1 MEQQQ
6 FKVSVSLGTKFLL
19 SIVLLL
25 VVVIFS
31 LNAATLVL
39 MKEDKRAYIYS
50 SQGKEAL
57 LAGKEF
63 ESLVRHSI
71 DTLRLSLASIDPTK
85 PPVLGPNKALDSVIH
100 NQSDLLITSLYLW
113 AAPNTPTET
122 LTFVTESDRADDLA
136 KDKIVASEYQLMPA
150 QLIKVKAQLLK
161 NSYAYLNLSKNGRPP
176 MLGILFADINMRSNP
191 QGMPIALGVAPLS
204 GFARA
209 MADANLS
216 VTDGNGTILFD
227 TDPSQLFGANF
238 GAQSLIEDRLYG
250 AARTSRVTDGSQ
262 EYEKNGIKYLGS
274 YTNPGLDL
282 LVFERTEWKKAIQS
296 VYQLAQQFVFLAFM
310 AVGAAVIFAIFF
322 SKSLSAP
329 IKRLYQATREVAKGN
344 FNLNLKPSGRDEIGA
359 LTSSFNVMSVKI
371 SELIK
376 ESMEKV
382 QLENELAIASTVQKT
397 LIPPPDYKSD
407 RILIRSHY
415 QAATTCGG
423 DWWGFFTVGD
433 KFCVM
438 IADATGHGFPSALIT
453 ASARS
458 CFSVLHKLAQ
468 QDPNFSYSPADMLSY
483 ANRVIYESSMAQIMM
498 TFFVATID
506 FKTGVMKYA
515 SAGHNPPWLFRKDG
529 QTFGLNS
536 LVAEG
541 TRLGEKQDAPPFEEK
556 QIQVAQGDMLFLY
569 TDGLT
574 EGKNLAGDMY
584 GKKKVRKK
592 VEASLSGGP
601 RNVVDEL
608 MKEFMAHNTGKPLDD
623 DVTIAV
629 ATIGKVG

>member
-25 VVVIFS
+25 ILVIFF
-31 LNAATLVL
+31 LNLSTLLIVT
-39 MKEDKRAYIYS
+39 EDKRAYIYS
-50 SQGKEAL
+50 SQSKEAL

-63 ESLVRHSI
+63 QSLVRHSV
-71 DTLRLSLASIDPTK
+71 DALRLSLASIDPTK
-85 PPVLGPNKALDSVIH
+85 PPVLGPNKALDSVIQ
-100 NQSDLLITSLYLW
+100 NQNDLVIASVYLW
-113 AAPNTPTET
+113 VAPETPTET
-122 LTFVTESDRADDLA
+122 LTFVTESTKADDLKKA
-136 KDKIVASEYQLMPA
+136 QMTSSEYQLTPA
-150 QLIKVKAQLLK
+150 LLAKVKPQLLK
-161 NSYAYLNLSKNGRPP
+161 NSFAYLNLSKTGRPP
-176 MLGILFADINMRSNP
+176 FLGILFADVNLRNNP
-191 QGMPIALGVAPLS
+191 IGMPIALGVAPLAS
-204 GFARA
+204 FAKA
-209 MADANLS
+209 MESSNLTVSDAS
-216 VTDGNGTILFD
+216 GTILFD
-227 TDPSQLFGANF
+227 TDSSQLFGDQF
-238 GAQSLIEDRLYG
+238 GTKQLLDDPLY
-250 AARTSRVTDGSQ
+250 ASAKTSRVTEGSQ
-262 EYEKNGIKYLGS
+262 EYEKGGVKYLGS
-274 YTNPGLDL
+274 YHTPGLEL
-282 LVFERTEWKKAIQS
+282 LVLDRTEWKKAIRS
-296 VYQLAQQFVFLAFM
+296 VYLLGEKFILLGLM
-310 AVGAAVIFAIFF
+310 AVGAAIIFAIFF
-322 SKSLSAP
+322 SRSLSSP
-329 IKRLYQATREVAKGN
+329 IKRLYQATREVAQGN
-344 FNLNLKPSGRDEIGA
+344 FNLSLKPSGRDEIGA
-359 LTSSFNVMSVKI
+359 LTSSFNVMSKKI
-371 SELIK
+371 SELIQ
-376 ESMEKV
+376 ESVDKAH
-382 QLENELAIASTVQKT
+382 LENELAIASTVQQT
-397 LIPPPDYKSD
+397 LIPPPDYKTD

-458 CFSVLHKLAQ
+458 CFSVLHKMAQ
-468 QDPNFSYSPADMLSY
+468 NDPNFSYSPAEMLSY
-483 ANRVIYESSMAQIMM
+483 ANRVIYESSMAKIMM

-506 FKTGVMKYA
+506 FKTGVMRYA

-541 TRLGEKQDAPPFEEK
+541 TRLGEKEDAAPFEEK

-592 VEASLSGGP
+592 VEATLAGGP
-601 RNVVDEL
+601 RVVVDEL
-608 MKEFMAHNTGKPLDD
+608 MREFMAHNTGKPLDD

-629 ATIGKVG
+629 ATIGIVG

>member
-25 VVVIFS
+25 ILVIFF
-31 LNAATLVL
+31 LNVSTLLIVT
-39 MKEDKRAYIYS
+39 EDKRAYIYS
-50 SQGKEAL
+50 SQSKEAL

-63 ESLVRHSI
+63 ESLVRHSV
-71 DTLRLSLASIDPTK
+71 DTLRLSLASVDPTK
-85 PPVLGPNKALDSVIH
+85 PPVIGPNKALDSVIQ
-100 NQSDLLITSLYLW
+100 NQTDLEIASVYLW
-113 AAPNTPTET
+113 AGPDTPTET
-122 LTFVTESDRADDLA
+122 LTFVSDSSKADDLKKA
-136 KDKIVASEYQLMPA
+136 QISASEYQLTPI
-150 QLIKVKAQLLK
+150 LLKKVKAQLLK
-161 NSYAYLNLSKNGRPP
+161 NSFAYLNLSKIGRPP
-176 MLGILFADINMRSNP
+176 MLGILFADVNLRNNP
-191 QGMPIALGVAPLS
+191 IGMPIALGVAPLTS
-204 GFARA
+204 FSRA
-209 MADANLS
+209 MENLNLTISDA
-216 VTDGNGTILFD
+216 NGTILFD
-227 TDPSQLFGANF
+227 TDPSQSFGANF
-238 GAQSLIEDRLYG
+238 GTQMLLDDPLF
-250 AARTSRVTDGSQ
+250 AAAKSSRVTDGSQ
-262 EYEKNGIKYLGS
+262 EYEKAGVKFLGS
-274 YTNPGLDL
+274 FHTPGLEL
-282 LVFERTEWKKAIQS
+282 LVLDRTEWKKAIKS
-296 VYQLAQQFVFLAFM
+296 VYELAAKFIFLGLM
-310 AVGAAVIFAIFF
+310 AIGAAIIFAIFF
-322 SKSLSAP
+322 SRSLSSP

-344 FNLNLKPSGRDEIGA
+344 FNLSLKPSGRDEIGA
-359 LTSSFNVMSVKI
+359 LTSSFNVMSTKI

-382 QLENELAIASTVQKT
+382 QLENELAIASTVQQT

-468 QDPNFSYSPADMLSY
+468 QDPDFSYSPAEMLSY
-483 ANRVIYESSMAQIMM
+483 ANRVIYESSMAKIMM

-515 SAGHNPPWLFRKDG
+515 SAGHNPPWLFKKDG
-529 QTFGLNS
+529 QSFGLNS

-541 TRLGEKQDAPPFEEK
+541 TRLGEVQDAAPFQEK
-556 QIQVAQGDMLFLY
+556 QISVAQGDMLFLY

-574 EGKNLAGDMY
+574 EGKSLAGDMY

-592 VEASLSGGP
+592 VEATLSGGP
-601 RNVVDEL
+601 RVVVDEL

-629 ATIGKVG
+629 ATIGRVG